1 MNCNDC
7 PRYCNVD
14 RNKDKGFC
22 GGSNKIVIAKVIEN
36 FMWEEPCITG
46 EKGTLAIFF
55 AGCNLKCCYCQNYK
69 ISHEVKGDCYSPEE
83 FAIFLKS
90 FKLENF
96 SALEF
101 ITPTHYSSLLIEV
114 FKSFKSPIS
123 VVWNSGGYETVEK
136 IKEVSSFVDVFI
148 PDFKYSDD
156 KLAIELSSAPKY
168 FKIAT
173 NAIKQMVKEKG
184 ENQFENGE
192 LKKGVLIRHLVLP
205 GHVGNSINVLK
216 AIKKE
221 ILHPFVSIMSQ
232 FVPIKNNQ
240 ILKRTILPLEY
251 KIVLSYAEKL
261 NLNNGY
267 IQEFSSASQNYIPNF

>member
-83 FAIFLKS
+83 FAIF
-90 FKLENF
+90 
-96 SALEF
+96 
-101 ITPTHYSSLLIEV
+101 